1 MEAEDRKDIK
11 SLTLEELKEEMT
23 GLLEKPFRAVQLY
36 EWMHKKL
43 VRDYEEMR
51 NIPVSLREKCKEH
64 YSITALK

>member
-51 NIPVSLREKCKEH
+51 NIPV
-64 YSITALK
+64 